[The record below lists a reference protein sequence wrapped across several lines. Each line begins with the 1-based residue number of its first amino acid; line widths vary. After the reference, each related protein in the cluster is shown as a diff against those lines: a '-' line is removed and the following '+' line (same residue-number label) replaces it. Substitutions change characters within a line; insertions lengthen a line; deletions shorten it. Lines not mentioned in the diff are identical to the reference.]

1 MKKNNGRE
9 IPLKNYIILGLV
21 VLLTLGLVYYFYLW
35 YITYEESK
43 LNETIMDRYLEVI
56 NYNELNDYIVEN
68 RNAMIYTSILEDNDI
83 RKFEI
88 KFKNIVVKNAL
99 KDKILYMDMTDI
111 FKDKIKYTELRNSY
125 QVNNYNI
132 TNVPCILVFK
142 DAKLVDIYSI
152 KDNDYNTNDILNYIT
167 ENEMSIEWLT

>member
-1 MKKNNGRE
+1 
-9 IPLKNYIILGLV
+9 
-21 VLLTLGLVYYFYLW
+21 
-35 YITYEESK
+35 
-43 LNETIMDRYLEVI
+43 
-56 NYNELNDYIVEN
+56 
-68 RNAMIYTSILEDNDI
+68 MIYTSVLEDNNI

-125 QVNNYNI
+125 QINNYNI

-152 KDNDYNTNDILNYIT
+152 KDNDYNTDNVLNYIID
-167 ENEMSIEWLT
+167 NEMSIE

>member
-21 VLLTLGLVYYFYLW
+21 ILLTLGIVYYFYLW

-68 RNAMIYTSILEDNDI
+68 RNAMIYTSVLEDNNI

-125 QVNNYNI
+125 QINNYNI

-152 KDNDYNTNDILNYIT
+152 KDNDYNTDDVLNYIID
-167 ENEMSIEWLT
+167 NEMSIE

>member
-68 RNAMIYTSILEDNDI
+68 RNAMIYTSVLEDNNI

-111 FKDKIKYTELRNSY
+111 FEDKIKYTELRNSY
-125 QVNNYNI
+125 QINNYNI

-152 KDNDYNTNDILNYIT
+152 KDNDYNTDNVLNYIID
-167 ENEMSIEWLT
+167 NEMSIEW

>member
-68 RNAMIYTSILEDNDI
+68 RNAMIYTSVLEDNNI

-125 QVNNYNI
+125 QINNYNI

-142 DAKLVDIYSI
+142 VAKLVDIYSI
-152 KDNDYNTNDILNYIT
+152 KDNNYNTDNVLNYIID
-167 ENEMSIEWLT
+167 NEMSIE

>member
-68 RNAMIYTSILEDNDI
+68 RNAMIYTSVLEDNNI

-111 FKDKIKYTELRNSY
+111 FKDKIKYNELRNSY
-125 QVNNYNI
+125 QINNYNI

-152 KDNDYNTNDILNYIT
+152 KDNDYNTDNVLNYIID
-167 ENEMSIEWLT
+167 NEMSIE

>member
-68 RNAMIYTSILEDNDI
+68 RNAMIYTSVLEDNNI

-111 FKDKIKYTELRNSY
+111 FKDKVKYTELRNSY

-152 KDNDYNTNDILNYIT
+152 KDNDYNTDNVLNYIID
-167 ENEMSIEWLT
+167 NEMSIEW

>member
-1 MKKNNGRE
+1 MKKSNGRE

-68 RNAMIYTSILEDNDI
+68 RNAMIYTSVLEDNNI

-152 KDNDYNTNDILNYIT
+152 KDNDYNTDNVLNYIID
-167 ENEMSIEWLT
+167 NEMSIE

>member
-43 LNETIMDRYLEVI
+43 LNETIMDRYLEEI

-68 RNAMIYTSILEDNDI
+68 RNAMIYTSVLEDNNI

-111 FKDKIKYTELRNSY
+111 FEDKIKYTELRNSY
-125 QVNNYNI
+125 QINNYNI

-152 KDNDYNTNDILNYIT
+152 KDNDYNTDNVLNYIID
-167 ENEMSIEWLT
+167 NEMSIEW

>member
-21 VLLTLGLVYYFYLW
+21 ILLTLGLVYYFYLW

-68 RNAMIYTSILEDNDI
+68 RNAMIYTSVLENNNI

-152 KDNDYNTNDILNYIT
+152 KDNDYNADNVLNYIID
-167 ENEMSIEWLT
+167 NEMSIE

>member
-68 RNAMIYTSILEDNDI
+68 RNAMIYTSVLEDNNI

-125 QVNNYNI
+125 QINNYNI
-132 TNVPCILVFK
+132 TNVPCILLFK

-152 KDNDYNTNDILNYIT
+152 KDNNYNTDNVLNYIID
-167 ENEMSIEWLT
+167 NEMSIE

>member
-68 RNAMIYTSILEDNDI
+68 RNAMIYTSVLEDNNI

-125 QVNNYNI
+125 QINNYNI
-132 TNVPCILVFK
+132 TDVPCILVFK

-152 KDNDYNTNDILNYIT
+152 KDNDYNTDNVLNYIID
-167 ENEMSIEWLT
+167 NEMSIE

>member
-68 RNAMIYTSILEDNDI
+68 RNAMIYTSVLENNNI

-111 FKDKIKYTELRNSY
+111 FKDKIKYNELRNSY
-125 QVNNYNI
+125 QINNYNI

-152 KDNDYNTNDILNYIT
+152 KDNDYNTDNVLNYIID
-167 ENEMSIEWLT
+167 NEMSIE

>member
-56 NYNELNDYIVEN
+56 NYNELNDYIIEN
-68 RNAMIYTSILEDNDI
+68 RNAMIYTSVLEDNNI

-152 KDNDYNTNDILNYIT
+152 KDNDYNTDNVLNYIID
-167 ENEMSIEWLT
+167 NEMSIE

>member
-21 VLLTLGLVYYFYLW
+21 ILLTLGVVYYFYLW

-68 RNAMIYTSILEDNDI
+68 RNAMIYTSVLEDNNI

-125 QVNNYNI
+125 QINNYNI

-152 KDNDYNTNDILNYIT
+152 KDNDYNTDDVLNYIID
-167 ENEMSIEWLT
+167 NEMSIE

>member
-21 VLLTLGLVYYFYLW
+21 ILLTLGLVYYFYLW

-68 RNAMIYTSILEDNDI
+68 RNAMIYTSVLEDNNI

-125 QVNNYNI
+125 QINNYNI

-142 DAKLVDIYSI
+142 NAKLVDIYSI
-152 KDNDYNTNDILNYIT
+152 KDNDYNTDNVLNYIID
-167 ENEMSIEWLT
+167 NEMSIEW

>member
-21 VLLTLGLVYYFYLW
+21 ILLTLGLVYYFYLW

-43 LNETIMDRYLEVI
+43 LSETIMDRYLEVI

-68 RNAMIYTSILEDNDI
+68 RNAMIYTSVLEDNNI

-152 KDNDYNTNDILNYIT
+152 KDNDYNTDNVLNYIID
-167 ENEMSIEWLT
+167 NEMSIE

>member
-68 RNAMIYTSILEDNDI
+68 RNAMIYTSVLEDNNI

-125 QVNNYNI
+125 QINNYNI

-152 KDNDYNTNDILNYIT
+152 KDNDYNTDNVLNYIID
-167 ENEMSIEWLT
+167 NEMSIEW

>member
-1 MKKNNGRE
+1 MMKNNRRE
-9 IPLKNYIILGLV
+9 IPLKNYLILGLV
-21 VLLTLGLVYYFYLW
+21 ILLTLGLIYYFYLW

-167 ENEMSIEWLT
+167 ENEMSIE

>member
-1 MKKNNGRE
+1 MKKSNGRE

-68 RNAMIYTSILEDNDI
+68 RNAMIYTSVLEDNNI

-125 QVNNYNI
+125 QINNYNI

-152 KDNDYNTNDILNYIT
+152 KDNDYNTDNVLNYIID
-167 ENEMSIEWLT
+167 NEMSIE

>member
-68 RNAMIYTSILEDNDI
+68 RNAMIYTSVLEDNNI

-125 QVNNYNI
+125 QINNYNI

-152 KDNDYNTNDILNYIT
+152 KDNDYNTEDVLNYIID
-167 ENEMSIEWLT
+167 NEMSIEW

>member
-68 RNAMIYTSILEDNDI
+68 RNAMIYTSVLEDNNI

-152 KDNDYNTNDILNYIT
+152 KDNDYNTDNVLNYIID
-167 ENEMSIEWLT
+167 NEMSIEW

>member
-21 VLLTLGLVYYFYLW
+21 VLLTLCLVYYFYLW

-68 RNAMIYTSILEDNDI
+68 RNAMIYTSVLEDNNI

-125 QVNNYNI
+125 QINNYNI

-152 KDNDYNTNDILNYIT
+152 KDNDYNTDNVLNYIID
-167 ENEMSIEWLT
+167 NEMSIE

>member
-21 VLLTLGLVYYFYLW
+21 ILLTLGLVYYFYLW

-68 RNAMIYTSILEDNDI
+68 RNAMIYTSVLEDNNI

-111 FKDKIKYTELRNSY
+111 FRDKIKYTELRNSY
-125 QVNNYNI
+125 QINNYNI

-152 KDNDYNTNDILNYIT
+152 KDNDYNTDNVLNYIID
-167 ENEMSIEWLT
+167 NEMSIE

>member
-1 MKKNNGRE
+1 MKKNNERK
-9 IPLKNYIILGLV
+9 IPLKKYIILGLII
-21 VLLTLGLVYYFYLW
+21 LLTLGLVYYFYLW

-68 RNAMIYTSILEDNDI
+68 RNAMIYTSILEDNNI

-125 QVNNYNI
+125 QINNYNI

-152 KDNDYNTNDILNYIT
+152 KDDDYNTDNVLKYIT
-167 ENEMSIEWLT
+167 ENEMSIEW

>member
-21 VLLTLGLVYYFYLW
+21 ELLTLGLVYYFYLW

-68 RNAMIYTSILEDNDI
+68 RNAMIYTSVLEDNNI

-125 QVNNYNI
+125 QINNYNI

-152 KDNDYNTNDILNYIT
+152 KDNDYNTDNVLNYIID
-167 ENEMSIEWLT
+167 NEMSIE

>member
-68 RNAMIYTSILEDNDI
+68 RNAMIYTSVLEDNNI

-125 QVNNYNI
+125 RINNYNI

-152 KDNDYNTNDILNYIT
+152 KDNDYNTDNVLNYIID
-167 ENEMSIEWLT
+167 NEMSIE

>member
-1 MKKNNGRE
+1 MKKSNGRE

-68 RNAMIYTSILEDNDI
+68 RNAMIYTSVLEDNNI

-125 QVNNYNI
+125 QINKYNI

-152 KDNDYNTNDILNYIT
+152 KDNDYNTDNVLNYIID
-167 ENEMSIEWLT
+167 NEMSIE

>member
-68 RNAMIYTSILEDNDI
+68 RNAMIYTSVLEDNNI

-111 FKDKIKYTELRNSY
+111 FKDKVKYTELRNSY

-152 KDNDYNTNDILNYIT
+152 KDNDYNTDNVLNYIID
-167 ENEMSIEWLT
+167 NEMSIE

>member
-68 RNAMIYTSILEDNDI
+68 RNAMIYTSVLEDNNI

-125 QVNNYNI
+125 QINNYNI
-132 TNVPCILVFK
+132 TNVPCILLFK

-152 KDNDYNTNDILNYIT
+152 KDNNYNTDNVLNYIID
-167 ENEMSIEWLT
+167 NEMSIEW

>member
-68 RNAMIYTSILEDNDI
+68 RNAMIYTSVLEDNNI

-125 QVNNYNI
+125 QINNYNI

-152 KDNDYNTNDILNYIT
+152 KDNDYNTDNVLNYIID
-167 ENEMSIEWLT
+167 NEMSMEW

>member
-1 MKKNNGRE
+1 MKKNNERE

-21 VLLTLGLVYYFYLW
+21 ILLTLGLVYYFYLW

-68 RNAMIYTSILEDNDI
+68 RNAMIYTSVLEDNNI

-125 QVNNYNI
+125 QINNYNI

-152 KDNDYNTNDILNYIT
+152 KDNDYNTDNVLNYIID
-167 ENEMSIEWLT
+167 NEMSIEW

>member
-21 VLLTLGLVYYFYLW
+21 ILLTLGLVYYFYLW

-68 RNAMIYTSILEDNDI
+68 RNAMIYTSVLEDNNI

-125 QVNNYNI
+125 QINNYNI

-152 KDNDYNTNDILNYIT
+152 KDNDYNTDDVLNYIID
-167 ENEMSIEWLT
+167 NEMSIE

>member
-1 MKKNNGRE
+1 MKNNRRE
-9 IPLKNYIILGLV
+9 IPLKNYLILGLV
-21 VLLTLGLVYYFYLW
+21 ILLTLGLIYYFYLW

-68 RNAMIYTSILEDNDI
+68 RNAMIYTSILEDNNI

-152 KDNDYNTNDILNYIT
+152 KDNDYNTDDVLNYIVD
-167 ENEMSIEWLT
+167 NEMSIE

>member
-68 RNAMIYTSILEDNDI
+68 RNAMIYTSVLEDNNI

-152 KDNDYNTNDILNYIT
+152 KDNDYNTDNVLNYIID
-167 ENEMSIEWLT
+167 NEMSIE

>member
-21 VLLTLGLVYYFYLW
+21 ILLTLGLVYYFYLW

-68 RNAMIYTSILEDNDI
+68 RNAMIYTSVLEDNNI

-125 QVNNYNI
+125 QINNYNI

-152 KDNDYNTNDILNYIT
+152 KDNDYNTDNVLNYIID
-167 ENEMSIEWLT
+167 NEMSIEW

>member
-1 MKKNNGRE
+1 MKKNNERK
-9 IPLKNYIILGLV
+9 IPLKNYIILGLII
-21 VLLTLGLVYYFYLW
+21 LLTLGLVYYFYLW

-68 RNAMIYTSILEDNDI
+68 RNAMIYTSILEDKNI

-125 QVNNYNI
+125 QINNYNI

-152 KDNDYNTNDILNYIT
+152 KDDDYNTDNVLKYIT
-167 ENEMSIEWLT
+167 ENEMSIE

>member
-21 VLLTLGLVYYFYLW
+21 ILLTLGLVYYFYLW

-68 RNAMIYTSILEDNDI
+68 RNAMIYTSVLENNNI

-152 KDNDYNTNDILNYIT
+152 KDNDYNTDNVLNYIID
-167 ENEMSIEWLT
+167 NEMSIE